1 MAKWWYLIIAAAS
14 GAAMALQ
21 GTFNAA
27 LGKVVGIWESTLL
40 VHLIGTVTV
49 LAVMLFLGIGFG
61 NLGKIGDVPWYAFL
75 GGILNVLI
83 IYAVVCSIPKIGV
96 GNATTAIIVAQVSFA
111 VLIDS
116 LGAFG
121 MKKLEFHYIDLLG
134 IAMLAVGARILL
146 LD

>member
-1 MAKWWYLIIAAAS
+1 MLKWLYLSIAAVS

-27 LGKVVGIWESTLL
+27 LGKILGIWESTLL
-40 VHLIGTVTV
+40 VHIIGTATV
-49 LAVMLFLGIGFG
+49 IIIILFLGTGF
-61 NLGKIGDVPWYAFL
+61 NNYSKIGDVPWYAFL
-75 GGILNVLI
+75 GGFLNVLI
-83 IYAVVCSIPKIGV
+83 IYAVVRSIPKIGV
-96 GNATTAIIVAQVSFA
+96 GNTTTAIIVAQVSTA

-121 MKKLEFHYIDLLG
+121 MKKLEFQYMDLLG
-134 IAMLAVGARILL
+134 IALLTIGARILL